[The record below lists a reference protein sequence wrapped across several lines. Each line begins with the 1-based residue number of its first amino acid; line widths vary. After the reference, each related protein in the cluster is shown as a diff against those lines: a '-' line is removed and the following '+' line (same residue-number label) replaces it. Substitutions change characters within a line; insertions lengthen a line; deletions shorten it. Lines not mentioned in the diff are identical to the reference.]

1 MQNPV
6 QVLNAVLIGLLC
18 GLGYYLYKFYSNRKN
33 YPPGPFPLPILGNVL
48 KLREKKHV
56 HEIFRDIGKQY
67 NGVFTMYIGNKVQV
81 VITDP
86 HLSLEV
92 LKKHQF
98 AGRPQMQVLIDLFLV
113 KDSIDVIFSDFNK
126 EWEVLRK
133 VSHTAVRKYAV
144 SDKFPSVCSDVV
156 DEVVESMM
164 NKDSKEI
171 DMRQYLSKTV
181 YTILSI
187 SAFGK
192 KYTLDD
198 PELLKWIDA
207 SEIQQRRNTDLML
220 MEFIPFAKYFMK
232 EALKDFQEIAKFQH
246 HKLRKNHEEHLESL
260 DRDNMRDF
268 TDAML
273 SAMKVSMYFSSLSL
287 INLFPKNDNMTTGS
301 RGRRRIRYS
310 QVP

>member
-1 MQNPV
+1 MMQNPV
-6 QVLNAVLIGLLC
+6 QVLNAILIGLLC

-33 YPPGPFPLPILGNVL
+33 YPPGPFPLPLLGNVL
-48 KLREKKHV
+48 KFREKKHV

-67 NGVFTMYIGNKVQV
+67 NGIFTIYIGNEVQV
-81 VITDP
+81 IITDP

-98 AGRPQMQVLIDLFLV
+98 AGRPQMQALTELFLV

-133 VSHTAVRKYAV
+133 VFHTAVRKYAV
-144 SDKFPSVCSDVV
+144 SDKFPPVCSDVV

-164 NKDSKEI
+164 KKDGKEI
-171 DMRQYLSKTV
+171 DICQYLFKTV
-181 YTILSI
+181 YAILSI

-198 PELLKWIDA
+198 PELLQWIDA
-207 SEIQQRRNTDLML
+207 AEIQQRRNTDLLL
-220 MEFIPFAKYFMK
+220 MGFIPFAKYFMK
-232 EALKDFQEIAKFQH
+232 EALKDIQETVKFQDD
-246 HKLRKNHEEHLESL
+246 KFRKNHEEHLESF
-260 DRDNMRDF
+260 DRDNIRDF

-273 SAMKVSMYFSSLSL
+273 SAMKVSIKLTSLLL
-287 INLFPKNDNMTTGS
+287 IKLF
-301 RGRRRIRYS
+301 
-310 QVP
+310 